1 LPPETVKLTDT
12 VFVAF
17 AMRVMAEPL
26 FMARAERARG
36 LAETVTVWA
45 SSAPNTFPEC
55 KNKPP
60 PKSIIARHKT
70 WPANPRKL
78 PFREEG
84 IPTII
89 PELRN
94 Y

>member
-36 LAETVTVWA
+36 PAATVNLLVPVSPEA
-45 SSAPNTFPEC
+45 RSSEMKVAALMARITIHNT
-55 KNKPP
+55 KP
-60 PKSIIARHKT
+60 SADEWNRG
-70 WPANPRKL
+70 
-78 PFREEG
+78 G
-84 IPTII
+84 IT
-89 PELRN
+89 N
-94 Y
+94 DYT